1 MARIGYFLRRRFP
14 AILVP
19 VTLRTRRRTYWVL
32 FCISLAFLLLGILCA
47 ISLATTRNAAV
58 FLIEH
63 GIYRMHSFLGMR
75 ISSLTLSIIDTLS
88 LALLAATAGGY
99 ILLAFRKTVSA
110 EVFFFAFWL
119 AAHSVE
125 SVRLLHLVLA
135 INGMQESG
143 LAAIDKFFAGVRFL
157 GYMTIFISGLHAAG
171 MRSERYFSV
180 IFACF
185 AIAIGFASAL
195 PVNTGLWDWNLM
207 FKSGYALLIRGFS
220 AAAMAMTVANYLIA
234 VRLKGDKSYILIAVA
249 IAAITASAYFVGA
262 DNTPLISLI
271 SILVMS
277 SGCALYIGRLHAYYL
292 WQ

>member
-1 MARIGYFLRRRFP
+1 MK
-14 AILVP
+14 
-19 VTLRTRRRTYWVL
+19 TRRRTYWVL
-32 FCISLAFLLLGILCA
+32 FCISLAFLLLGIVCA
-47 ISLATTRNAAV
+47 VSLAATRNVAV

-63 GIYRMHSFLGMR
+63 GIYRMHNFLGLR
-75 ISSLTLSIIDTLS
+75 ISSLTLSIVDS
-88 LALLAATAGGY
+88 LALTLLAATAGGY
-99 ILLAFRKTVSA
+99 ILLTFRKTVSA

-143 LAAIDKFFAGVRFL
+143 LASLDKFFAGARFL

-180 IFACF
+180 IFACI
-185 AIAIGFASAL
+185 AIAVGFASAL
-195 PVNTGLWDWNLM
+195 PVNTGIWDWNLM
-207 FKSGYALLIRGFS
+207 FKSGYAPLIRGFS

-234 VRLKGDKSYILIAVA
+234 VRLKGDKSYILIAAA
-249 IAAITASAYFVGA
+249 IAAITASVHFVGI
-262 DNTPLISLI
+262 DSTPLISLI
-271 SILVMS
+271 SIFVMS
-277 SGCALYIGRLHAYYL
+277 VGCALYIDRLHAYYL